1 MPALVHER
9 NWQGLL
15 SNKSSNSTV
24 PPRDHVDIRKHDFD
38 GLVMELAVPQ
48 YMEGFISL
56 LADRIH
62 ALPQEKRLVVVIP
75 PYRPGFPSP
84 EVTSTLIKLIV

>member
-1 MPALVHER
+1 M
-9 NWQGLL
+9 
-15 SNKSSNSTV
+15 NKSSISTI
-24 PPRDHVDIRKHDFD
+24 PPARDLVDVRKHEFD

-62 ALPQEKRLVVVIP
+62 ALPGEKRLVVVIP

-84 EVTSTLIKLIV
+84 EVTSTLKLIV